1 MAKAPIS
8 LIRTWVFLSEA
19 TDPKLSRA
27 KADAQARLIRQ
38 FGSVEMAKIY
48 LEQSRDKKIEVV
60 LV

>member
-8 LIRTWVFLSEA
+8 LIRTWLFLSQA

-27 KADAQARLIRQ
+27 KADASERLIRQ
-38 FGSVEMAKIY
+38 FGSLEMAQIY
-48 LEQSRDKKIEVV
+48 LEQSKDEKIEVV